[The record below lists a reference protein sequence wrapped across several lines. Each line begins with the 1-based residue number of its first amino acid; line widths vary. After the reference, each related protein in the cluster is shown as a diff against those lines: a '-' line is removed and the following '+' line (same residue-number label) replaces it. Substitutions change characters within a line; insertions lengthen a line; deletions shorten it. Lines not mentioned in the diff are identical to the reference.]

1 MPSTVIGYNERVAR
15 GVFRAGKV
23 TQYMCKQWTLAS
35 RFVVYLQL
43 IKGLDN
49 GNEMDNNGKKGT
61 KLNNE

>member
-1 MPSTVIGYNERVAR
+1 MNYYYKTVNSTSCIV
-15 GVFRAGKV
+15 
-23 TQYMCKQWTLAS
+23 YMTCKQWTLAS
-35 RFVVYLQL
+35 RFVVCLQL